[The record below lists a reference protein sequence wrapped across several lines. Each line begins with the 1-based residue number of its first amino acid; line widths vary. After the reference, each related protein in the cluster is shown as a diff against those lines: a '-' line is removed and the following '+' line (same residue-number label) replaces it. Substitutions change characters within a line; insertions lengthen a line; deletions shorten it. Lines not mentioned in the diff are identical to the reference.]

1 MTDAFGRYELL
12 GRLGAGGM
20 AEVFVAR
27 CGDVQGMQSLLAV
40 KRILP
45 HLADDEAF
53 VSLFRREAQISLR
66 LRHRAIARV
75 FEVGLVGTAW
85 FLAMELVPGESLS
98 HLWRAEIAS
107 ALHHAHGLM
116 DGGSP
121 LEVIHRDVSP
131 QNLLLGFDGAPKL
144 IDFGV
149 ARCVRLSDA
158 TRTGTVRGKLSY
170 ASPEQ
175 IGARTLDGRSDLF
188 SLAVVLH
195 EWLNGTPLFRRDS
208 EAATIQAVLE
218 APVRPS
224 STAPRLGAVL
234 ARALERSP
242 DKRYADGEA
251 MADALLEAVGGRPAA
266 PERLLAAH
274 LAARF
279 PERKKRWEAII
290 AGGEINL
297 ANVEAVMQSR
307 SETVRHASTTSSL
320 TLPSMA
326 ASTKQLRSADARS
339 PTARRTR
346 LQALGALAGMIGFG
360 GLLVGALTR
369 HPPHPGEGPLV
380 STARAPAK
388 AVTSSPLDTT
398 AGSARNPGDGT
409 EVAGSPTPAPTPL
422 ASAARAQRGD
432 TTSTA
437 ILLPTREERR
447 ARDPGAPPG
456 DGSSP
461 GVGARAATIQARHSD
476 ESLDDAPGKRTSRR
490 RRPRRTVSLEGR
502 TVATP
507 SSSRLALPRN
517 AAPSRSH
524 VEADRA
530 VVNELEP
537 SPYAKP

>member
-1 MTDAFGRYELL
+1 MTDTFGRYELL

-53 VSLFRREAQISLR
+53 VALFRREAQISLR

-75 FEVGLVGTAW
+75 FEVGLAGTAW
-85 FLAMELVPGESLS
+85 FLAMELVPGESLA
-98 HLWRAEIAS
+98 HLLRAEKDHGAPVDPRLVAWVGAEIAS

-116 DGGSP
+116 DGASP

-175 IGARTLDGRSDLF
+175 LGARTLDGRSDLF

-195 EWLNGTPLFRRDS
+195 EWLNGTPLFTRDS

-224 STAPRLGAVL
+224 RTAPRLGAVL

-251 MADALLEAVGGRPAA
+251 MADALLEAVGGRPAS

-297 ANVEAVMQSR
+297 ANVEVVMQSR
-307 SETVRHASTTSSL
+307 SRTVRSAPTTSSL
-320 TLPSMA
+320 TLPSVA
-326 ASTKQLRSADARS
+326 APTRPLGDKRSR
-339 PTARRTR
+339 TAGRTR
-346 LQALGALAGMIGFG
+346 RQTLGAFAGMVGLG
-360 GLLVGALTR
+360 GLLVGALIR
-369 HPPHPGEGPLV
+369 HPAHSGE
-380 STARAPAK
+380 
-388 AVTSSPLDTT
+388 
-398 AGSARNPGDGT
+398 GDGT
-409 EVAGSPTPAPTPL
+409 EIAGSLTPL
-422 ASAARAQRGD
+422 ASAARAQLGN
-432 TTSTA
+432 TTSTG
-437 ILLPTREERR
+437 ILLPTRAERR

-456 DGSSP
+456 DGSLP
-461 GVGARAATIQARHSD
+461 DDGAPAATIQVGRSGENA
-476 ESLDDAPGKRTSRR
+476 DDAPGKRASRR
-490 RRPRRTVSLEGR
+490 RRPRHTVIPEGR

-507 SSSRLALPRN
+507 SSSRSTLPR
-517 AAPSRSH
+517 AASPSRSH
-524 VEADRA
+524 VEAGRA

>member
-53 VSLFRREAQISLR
+53 VALFRREAQISLR

-75 FEVGLVGTAW
+75 FEVGLAGTAW
-85 FLAMELVPGESLS
+85 FLAMELVPGESLA
-98 HLWRAEIAS
+98 HLLRAEKDHGTPVDPRLVAWVGAEIAS

-116 DGGSP
+116 DGASP

-175 IGARTLDGRSDLF
+175 LGARALDGRSDLF

-195 EWLNGTPLFRRDS
+195 EWLNGSPLFTRDS

-218 APVRPS
+218 APVPRS

-242 DKRYADGEA
+242 EMRYADGEA
-251 MADALLEAVGGRPAA
+251 MADALLEAVGGRPAS

-279 PERKKRWEAII
+279 PERKTRWEAII

-297 ANVEAVMQSR
+297 ANVEVVVQSR
-307 SETVRHASTTSSL
+307 SRTVRSAPTTSSL
-320 TLPSMA
+320 TLPSVSA
-326 ASTKQLRSADARS
+326 PTKPLGD
-339 PTARRTR
+339 RRTR
-346 LQALGALAGMIGFG
+346 AAGRVRWQTLGAFAGMVGLG

-369 HPPHPGEGPLV
+369 HPGHSGAGV
-380 STARAPAK
+380 RTA
-388 AVTSSPLDTT
+388 
-398 AGSARNPGDGT
+398 
-409 EVAGSPTPAPTPL
+409 VAGSPTPL
-422 ASAARAQRGD
+422 ASAGRAELGN
-432 TTSTA
+432 TTSTG
-437 ILLPTREERR
+437 ILLPTRAEGG
-447 ARDPGAPPG
+447 ARDPGAPLGDPSLPG
-456 DGSSP
+456 DRAP
-461 GVGARAATIQARHSD
+461 APIIQVGRSRSRTSENA
-476 ESLDDAPGKRTSRR
+476 DDAPGKHASRR
-490 RRPRRTVSLEGR
+490 RRPRHTVLPEGR
-502 TVATP
+502 TVVIP
-507 SSSRLALPRN
+507 SSSRSAPPR
-517 AAPSRSH
+517 AAVPSRSH
-524 VEADRA
+524 VEAGRA